1 MVFAYIDPG
10 SGSMLIQV
18 LLAGLLAVPFFF
30 RNAIAGV
37 VRRVRGERSA
47 PASEVARDQPEDR

>member
-10 SGSMLIQV
+10 SGGLLIQV

-37 VRRVRGERSA
+37 VRRVRGERGETTSQVA
-47 PASEVARDQPEDR
+47 PDQGEER

>member
-18 LLAGLLAVPFFF
+18 LIAGALAVPFFF

-37 VRRVRGERSA
+37 VRRVRGG
-47 PASEVARDQPEDR
+47 RDQAEADTGRNRSEGS